1 MSESRLNAAQVAA
14 VTELLR
20 IAPVADR
27 LGELFEAAGHE
38 FYLVGGSVRDAL
50 LGRLQHDLD
59 FTTSARPDDVEALLR
74 RFSPSVWTIGKE
86 FGTVGCKVVEDGVPW
101 VIEVTTFRSD
111 AYAPT
116 AANQPWRSV
125 TRWKVTSSAATSPS
139 TRWRCPSRARRSS
152 IRTAVSPTSRPRRSG
167 PRPLRSPR
175 SVTTRCG

>member
-27 LGELFEAAGHE
+27 LGELFETAGHQL
-38 FYLVGGSVRDAL
+38 YLVGGSVRDAL

-74 RFSPSVWTIGKE
+74 RFSSSVWTIGKE

-111 AYAPT
+111 AYVVDSRKPSVAFGDTLEGDLVRRDFTVNAMAVSIPGKT
-116 AANQPWRSV
+116 FVDPYGGLGDLAA
-125 TRWKVTSSAATSPS
+125 A
-139 TRWRCPSRARRSS
+139 S
-152 IRTAVSPTSRPRRSG
+152 IRTPAAPDRK
-167 PRPLRSPR
+167 
-175 SVTTRCG
+175 SVV